1 MRALHLNEN
10 AMIVQLVLSWKA
22 MYTLPL
28 KFPTIPDNSSNTISL
43 SPALLSPNF
52 DGHSNTHVYICRCA
66 YGLHYSM

>member
-28 KFPTIPDNSSNTISL
+28 KFPAIPDNSSNISMIYYFTISGITE
-43 SPALLSPNF
+43 SKF
-52 DGHSNTHVYICRCA
+52 
-66 YGLHYSM
+66 